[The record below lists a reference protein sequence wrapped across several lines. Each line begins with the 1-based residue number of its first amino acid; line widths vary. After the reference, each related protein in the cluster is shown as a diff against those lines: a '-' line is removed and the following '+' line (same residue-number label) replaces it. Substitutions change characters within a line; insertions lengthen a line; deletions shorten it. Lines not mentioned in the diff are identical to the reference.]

1 MKTMENEM
9 NDKQKGELARKVALI
24 TGAGSGIGRATALL
38 FAREGAQ
45 VAVCDLNRDGA
56 EATVAAIQ
64 AAGGQAIVVQANVA
78 LAADCERSVRET
90 LAAFGRLD
98 VLFNNAGITRRA
110 NVVDTSEADW
120 DAVMAV
126 NVKSIFLMSKYAVP
140 VMAEQGG
147 GSIINAGSGW
157 GLVGG
162 KDAVS
167 YCAAKGAV
175 VNMTRAMAVDHGP
188 QQIRVNSVCPGDTDT
203 AMLRNEAAQLGLA
216 ATALVEAGN
225 ARPLMRVGQA
235 EEIAQ
240 VVLFLASDR
249 ASFVTGSAYVV
260 DGGGLAG
267 SA

>member
-1 MKTMENEM
+1 MSDTIRSA
-9 NDKQKGELARKVALI
+9 GELAGKVALI

-38 FAREGAQ
+38 FAREGAR
-45 VAVCDLNRDGA
+45 VAVCDLNPAGG
-56 EATVAAIQ
+56 EATVAAVRG
-64 AAGGQAIVVQANVA
+64 AGGEAVFVEADVA
-78 LAADCERSVRET
+78 RAADCERAVRQT

-203 AMLRNEAAQLGLA
+203 AMLRDEAAQLGLA
-216 ATALVEAGN
+216 ETALVEAGN

>member
-1 MKTMENEM
+1 M
-9 NDKQKGELARKVALI
+9 NNKQAAGGELAGKVALI
-24 TGAGSGIGRATALL
+24 TGAGSGIGRATAQL
-38 FAREGAQ
+38 FAREGAK
-45 VAVCDLNRDGA
+45 VVVCDLNRAGG
-56 EATVAAIQ
+56 EATVAAIRE
-64 AAGGQAIVVQANVA
+64 AGGEAIFVEANVA
-78 LAADCERSVRET
+78 LAADCERSLRET
-90 LAAFGRLD
+90 LAAYGRLD

-126 NVKSIFLMSKYAVP
+126 NVKSIFLMSKFAVP
-140 VMAEQGG
+140 VMAEQGC
-147 GSIINAGSGW
+147 GSIVNAGSGW

-188 QQIRVNSVCPGDTDT
+188 QKIRVNSICPGDTDT

-216 ATALVEAGN
+216 ETALVEAGN

-240 VVLFLASDR
+240 VVLFLASER

>member
-1 MKTMENEM
+1 M
-9 NDKQKGELARKVALI
+9 NDKRELTGKVALI
-24 TGAGSGIGRATALL
+24 TGAGSGIGRATAQL
-38 FAREGAQ
+38 FAREGAR
-45 VAVCDLNRDGA
+45 VMVCDLNRSGG
-56 EATVAAIQ
+56 EATVEAIR
-64 AAGGQAIVVQANVA
+64 AAGGQAQFVEADVA
-78 LAADCERSVRET
+78 RAADCERSVRET

-110 NVVDTSEADW
+110 NVLDTSEAEW

-126 NVKSIFLMSKYAVP
+126 NVKSIFLMSKFAVP

-162 KDAVS
+162 KDAVA

-216 ATALVEAGN
+216 DTALVEAGN

>member
-1 MKTMENEM
+1 M
-9 NDKQKGELARKVALI
+9 NDKRELAGKVALI
-24 TGAGSGIGRATALL
+24 TGAGSGIGRATAQL

-45 VAVCDLNRDGA
+45 VMVCDLNRSGG
-56 EATVAAIQ
+56 EATVEAIR
-64 AAGGQAIVVQANVA
+64 AAGGQAQFVEANVA

-110 NVVDTSEADW
+110 NVLDTSEAEW

-126 NVKSIFLMSKYAVP
+126 NVKSIFLMSKFAVP

-162 KDAVS
+162 KDAVA

-216 ATALVEAGN
+216 DTALVEAGN

-235 EEIAQ
+235 EEIGQ

>member
-1 MKTMENEM
+1 M
-9 NDKQKGELARKVALI
+9 NNKQAARAELAGQVALI
-24 TGAGSGIGRATALL
+24 TGAGSGIGRATAQL
-38 FAREGAQ
+38 FAREGAK
-45 VAVCDLNRDGA
+45 VVVCDLNRAGG
-56 EATVAAIQ
+56 EATVAAIRE
-64 AAGGQAIVVQANVA
+64 AGGEAIFVEANVA
-78 LAADCERSVRET
+78 LAADCERSLRET
-90 LAAFGRLD
+90 LAAYGRLD
-98 VLFNNAGITRRA
+98 VLFNNAGVTRRA

-126 NVKSIFLMSKYAVP
+126 NVKSIFLMSKFAVP

-147 GSIINAGSGW
+147 GSIVNAGSGW

-188 QQIRVNSVCPGDTDT
+188 QKIRVNSICPGDTDT

-216 ATALVEAGN
+216 DTALVEAGN

>member
-1 MKTMENEM
+1 M
-9 NDKQKGELARKVALI
+9 NDKQATQTRMGELARKVALI

-45 VAVCDLNRDGA
+45 VAVCDLNRGGA

-64 AAGGQAIVVQANVA
+64 AAGGQAILVQANVA

>member
-1 MKTMENEM
+1 MK
-9 NDKQKGELARKVALI
+9 DKTTSGGELAGKVALI

-38 FAREGAQ
+38 FAREGAR
-45 VAVCDLNRDGA
+45 VAVCDLNPAGG
-56 EATVAAIQ
+56 EATVAAVR
-64 AAGGQAIVVQANVA
+64 AAGGQAQFIEADVA
-78 LAADCERSVRET
+78 RAIDCERAVRQT

-147 GSIINAGSGW
+147 GSIVNAGSGW

-188 QQIRVNSVCPGDTDT
+188 QKIRVNSVCPGDTDT
-203 AMLRNEAAQLGLA
+203 AMLRDEAAQLGLA
-216 ATALVEAGN
+216 ELALVEAGN

>member
-1 MKTMENEM
+1 M
-9 NDKQKGELARKVALI
+9 NKQNNGGELAGKVALI
-24 TGAGSGIGRATALL
+24 TGAGSGIGRATAQL
-38 FAREGAQ
+38 FAREGAR
-45 VAVCDLNRDGA
+45 VMVCDLNRAGG
-56 EATVAAIQ
+56 EATVAAIR
-64 AAGGQAIVVQANVA
+64 AAGGQAQFVEANVA

-110 NVVDTSEADW
+110 NVVDTSEAEW

-126 NVKSIFLMSKYAVP
+126 NVKSIFLMSKFAVP

-147 GSIINAGSGW
+147 GSIINSGSGW

-162 KDAVS
+162 KDAVA

-188 QQIRVNSVCPGDTDT
+188 QKIRVNSVCPGDTDT

-216 ATALVEAGN
+216 DTALVEAGN

>member
-1 MKTMENEM
+1 MSDKMK
-9 NDKQKGELARKVALI
+9 DKTGSGGELAGKVALI

-38 FAREGAQ
+38 FAREGAR
-45 VAVCDLNRDGA
+45 VAVCDLNPAGGA
-56 EATVAAIQ
+56 ATVAAVRG
-64 AAGGQAIVVQANVA
+64 AGGEAVFVEADVA
-78 LAADCERSVRET
+78 RAADCERAVHQT

-188 QQIRVNSVCPGDTDT
+188 QRIRVNSVCPGDTDT
-203 AMLRNEAAQLGLA
+203 AMLRDEAAQLGLA
-216 ATALVEAGN
+216 ETALVEAGN

>member
-1 MKTMENEM
+1 MNTKT
-9 NDKQKGELARKVALI
+9 QGAGGELAGKVALI
-24 TGAGSGIGRATALL
+24 TGAGSGIGRATAQL
-38 FAREGAQ
+38 FAREGAK
-45 VAVCDLNRDGA
+45 VMVCDLSREGG
-56 EATVAAIQ
+56 EATVAAIH
-64 AAGGQAIVVQANVA
+64 AAGGEAVFVQANVA
-78 LAADCERSVRET
+78 LAADCQRSIQHT
-90 LAAFGRLD
+90 LARFGRLD

-126 NVKSIFLMSKYAVP
+126 NVKAIFLMSKYAVP

-188 QQIRVNSVCPGDTDT
+188 QKIRVNSVCPGDTDT

-216 ATALVEAGN
+216 ETALVEAGN

-249 ASFVTGSAYVV
+249 SSFVTGSAYVV

>member
-1 MKTMENEM
+1 MK
-9 NDKQKGELARKVALI
+9 DKQMAPGELAGKVALI
-24 TGAGSGIGRATALL
+24 TGAGSGIGRATARL
-38 FAREGAQ
+38 FAREGAK
-45 VAVCDLNRDGA
+45 VAVCDLNRACG
-56 EATVAAIQ
+56 EATAAAIRE
-64 AAGGQAIVVQANVA
+64 AGGEAIFVEANVA
-78 LAADCERSVRET
+78 LAADCERSLRET

-126 NVKSIFLMSKYAVP
+126 NVKSIFLMSKFAVP

-147 GSIINAGSGW
+147 GSIVNAGSGW

-188 QQIRVNSVCPGDTDT
+188 QKIRVNSICPGDTDT

-216 ATALVEAGN
+216 ETALVEAGN

-240 VVLFLASDR
+240 VVLFLASER

>member
-1 MKTMENEM
+1 MK
-9 NDKQKGELARKVALI
+9 DKQMAPGELAGKVALI
-24 TGAGSGIGRATALL
+24 TGAGSGIGRATARL
-38 FAREGAQ
+38 FAREGAK
-45 VAVCDLNRDGA
+45 VAVCDLNRACG
-56 EATVAAIQ
+56 EATVAAIRE
-64 AAGGQAIVVQANVA
+64 AGGEAIFVEANVA
-78 LAADCERSVRET
+78 LAADCERSLRET

-126 NVKSIFLMSKYAVP
+126 NVKSIFLMSKFAVP

-147 GSIINAGSGW
+147 GSIVNAGSGW

-188 QQIRVNSVCPGDTDT
+188 QKIRVNSICPGDTDT

-216 ATALVEAGN
+216 ETALVEAGN

-240 VVLFLASDR
+240 VVLFLASER

>member
-1 MKTMENEM
+1 MTQSNVSKPA
-9 NDKQKGELARKVALI
+9 GELRGKVALI

-38 FAREGAQ
+38 FAQEGAQ
-45 VAVCDLNRDGA
+45 VVVCDLNA
-56 EATVAAIQ
+56 ESAAATVREIE
-64 AAGGQAIVVQANVA
+64 AGGGVALALQANVA
-78 LAADCERSVRET
+78 VAADCQRSVAQT
-90 LAAFGRLD
+90 LARFGRLD

-126 NVKSIFLMSKYAVP
+126 NVKSIFLMSKYTVP

-147 GSIINAGSGW
+147 GSIINSGSGW

-167 YCAAKGAV
+167 YCASKGAV

-188 QQIRVNSVCPGDTDT
+188 QRIRVNSVCPGDTDT
-203 AMLRNEAAQLGLA
+203 AMLRNEAHQLGLA
-216 ATALVEAGN
+216 ELALVEAGN

-235 EEIAQ
+235 LEIAQ

-249 ASFVTGSAYVV
+249 SSFVTGSAYVV

>member
-1 MKTMENEM
+1 M
-9 NDKQKGELARKVALI
+9 NDKRELTGKVALI
-24 TGAGSGIGRATALL
+24 TGAGSGIGRATAQL
-38 FAREGAQ
+38 FAREGAR
-45 VAVCDLNRDGA
+45 VMVCDLNRSGG
-56 EATVAAIQ
+56 EATVEAIR
-64 AAGGQAIVVQANVA
+64 AAGGQAQFVEADVA
-78 LAADCERSVRET
+78 RAADCERSVRKT

-110 NVVDTSEADW
+110 NVLDTSEAEW

-126 NVKSIFLMSKYAVP
+126 NVKSIFLMSKFAVP
-140 VMAEQGG
+140 VMASQGG

-162 KDAVS
+162 KDAVA

-216 ATALVEAGN
+216 DTALVEAGN

-240 VVLFLASDR
+240 VVLFLACDR

>member
-1 MKTMENEM
+1 MTDTT
-9 NDKQKGELARKVALI
+9 DKPKGGGELAGKVALI
-24 TGAGSGIGRATALL
+24 TGAGAGIGRATARL
-38 FAREGAQ
+38 FAREGAR
-45 VAVCDLNRDGA
+45 VMVCDLNRAGA
-56 EATVAAIQ
+56 KATVAAIRE
-64 AAGGQAIVVQANVA
+64 AGGQARFTQANVS
-78 LAADCERSVRET
+78 LAADCERAVRQT

-110 NVVDTSEADW
+110 NALDTSEADW

-126 NVKSIFLMSKYAVP
+126 NVKSVFLMSKYALP
-140 VMAEQGG
+140 VMAAQGG
-147 GSIINAGSGW
+147 GSIVNAGSGW

-175 VNMTRAMAVDHGP
+175 VNMTRAMAIDHGP
-188 QQIRVNSVCPGDTDT
+188 QKIRVNSVCPGDTDT

-216 ATALVEAGN
+216 ETALVEAGN

-235 EEIAQ
+235 GEIAQ
-240 VVLFLASDR
+240 VVLFLASER
-249 ASFVTGSAYVV
+249 ASFVTGAAYVV